1 MPFDVRIKSNG
12 IQINLNGRR
21 GDEMGNSLALEND
34 EITKRIIGTLGLKDS
49 DLKSKGKGMFS
60 FDSFIRKGIPYA
72 KVRLVKAALN
82 LTDNEFAAYLGI
94 SLRTL
99 QRKRTSHAKLSL
111 SEGDRLF
118 RIAKIFALATQV
130 LESEDMARKWLHRQQ
145 RGLGSRVPI
154 QVIQTE
160 TGAAEVEDLLEK
172 IEYGVLV

>member
-1 MPFDVRIKSNG
+1 MG
-12 IQINLNGRR
+12 I
-21 GDEMGNSLALEND
+21 SLALEND
-34 EITKRIIGTLGLKDS
+34 EITKRILGTLGLKDS
-49 DLKSKGKGMFS
+49 DLEAKGKGNGIFS

-82 LTDNEFAAYLGI
+82 LTDNEFADYLGI

-99 QRKRTSHAKLSL
+99 QRKRTSHGKLSL

-118 RIAKIFALATQV
+118 RIAKIFALAAQV

-145 RGLGSRVPI
+145 RGLGGRVPI

>member
-1 MPFDVRIKSNG
+1 
-12 IQINLNGRR
+12 
-21 GDEMGNSLALEND
+21 MGNSLVLEND

-49 DLKSKGKGMFS
+49 DLRSKGKDKGMFS

-72 KVRLVKAALN
+72 KVQLVKAALN
-82 LTDNEFAAYLGI
+82 LTDNEFADYLGI

-99 QRKRTSHAKLSL
+99 QRKRTSHGKLSL

-118 RIAKIFALATQV
+118 RIAKIFALAAQV

-145 RGLGSRVPI
+145 RGLGVPI

-160 TGAAEVEDLLEK
+160 TGAGEVEDLLEK